1 MKTILQWMIQSPAFR
16 KASTFICGFTSG
28 LWFSGMYWR
37 EIRGTLEVWGCSRE
51 MWMRALL
58 AIIAATAGT
67 GSVLL
72 SVANQ
77 KRLKTEKAEAGQ

>member
-1 MKTILQWMIQSPAFR
+1 MKTIIQWMIQSPTFR
-16 KASTFICGFTSG
+16 KASTFVCGLACG

-37 EIRGTLEVWGCSRE
+37 QIHATLAAWGCSRGA
-51 MWMRALL
+51 WMRALL

-67 GSVLL
+67 SSVLL

-77 KRLKTEKAEAGQ
+77 KRLKDEKAEAQS